1 MFYSKKNSGLVGV
14 SMNVDEGVETTVS
27 SLKPNPKKPKKKTL
41 PDRKRMRSLRPRL
54 SSSSNSSS
62 NERMR
67 SLRPRLSSSSN
78 SSSNELAYTIG

>member
-27 SLKPNPKKPKKKTL
+27 SLKPNPKKPKIQTL
-41 PDRKRMRSLRPRL
+41 RDW
-54 SSSSNSSS
+54 
-62 NERMR
+62 ECMR

-78 SSSNELAYTIG
+78 SSSNELASTIG